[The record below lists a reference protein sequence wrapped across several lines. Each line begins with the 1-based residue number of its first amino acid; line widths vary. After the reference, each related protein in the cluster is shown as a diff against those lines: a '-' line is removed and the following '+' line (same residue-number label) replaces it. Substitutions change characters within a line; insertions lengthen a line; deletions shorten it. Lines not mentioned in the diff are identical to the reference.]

1 MANVK
6 RPDAKKQIQDI
17 LMKTGYPTYAK
28 LLGLYDIYLTD
39 DPNVVGYTV
48 PGAGTIVIN
57 KDLDT
62 DSVSTI
68 IRHEIL
74 HEYLAHGLR
83 IDRYNKEHSR
93 TADDF
98 SHQAANIAADYD
110 ISNRGYTQKDK
121 ANARR
126 ITVGDRII
134 TGLVTE
140 DDHPDW
146 TKKSMEEMYDELL
159 KSTDEMKEQIKQ
171 MLKDAGTPSQEEIDK
186 MIDQILDDIEEEQKK
201 QQQQGQQQD
210 QQKGN
215 QPQQSGPRGN
225 GIPMPMPG
233 KPAGKGSEQP
243 QQGQSQSGQEGDQE
257 SQGDNK
263 SKNGSGKGQGGQE
276 QDGEGEG
283 LDKIKDAAKGAQQKA
298 DEIKKDE
305 QQNGPIDTPE
315 RQEAKR
321 ELARRIQRIADVVEE
336 VSKGRSLEQ
345 EADIAKVKEVQ
356 AKQIA
361 KETRHSRAAL
371 TQFRSSLN
379 KMIANQVEDEEEE
392 TYARENPAY
401 ADEDEFIL
409 PGRMT
414 KDVKK
419 IPIINVYWDV
429 SGSFTDPRKTEAAR
443 EAIAT
448 LQKFEKAGEIET
460 HTYYFADIVSDTR
473 AGAGG
478 GTNAYPVVQ
487 HIIQTKPDNVIII
500 TDGDTSSQHLPS
512 VAVPG
517 AVWMLFYGDRSV
529 ALMNA
534 VRGKKDNK
542 YYDIPF

>member
-6 RPDAKKQIQDI
+6 RPDAKEQIQDI

-48 PGAGTIVIN
+48 PGAGTIVLN

-68 IRHEIL
+68 VRHEIL
-74 HEYLAHGLR
+74 HEYLSHGLR

-93 TADDF
+93 TADEF
-98 SHQAANIAADYD
+98 SHQAANMAADYD

-126 ITVGDRII
+126 IKVGDRII

-159 KSTDEMKEQIKQ
+159 KSSDEMKEQIKQ
-171 MLKDAGTPSQEEIDK
+171 MLKDAGLPSEEEIKK

-201 QQQQGQQQD
+201 QKQQG

-215 QPQQSGPRGN
+215 QQQKSGSQGG

-233 KPAGKGSEQP
+233 NPSGQGSGQP
-243 QQGQSQSGQEGDQE
+243 QQGQDTEQGNGEGQGDKE
-257 SQGDNK
+257 SQK
-263 SKNGSGKGQGGQE
+263 SSGKGQSGQE
-276 QDGEGEG
+276 QDGEGDN
-283 LDKIKDAAKGAQQKA
+283 LDKMKDAAKRAKQKA

-321 ELARRIQRIADVVEE
+321 ELARRIQRIADAVEKA
-336 VSKGRSLEQ
+336 SKDKDLET
-345 EADIAKVKEVQ
+345 EANISKVKEVQ
-356 AKQIA
+356 AKQLA
-361 KETRHSRAAL
+361 KETRHSTSAL
-371 TQFRSSLN
+371 SQFRSSLN
-379 KMIANQVEDEEEE
+379 KMIANQIEDEEEE

-409 PGRMT
+409 PGKLVR
-414 KDVKK
+414 DVKK

-429 SGSFTDPRKTEAAR
+429 SGSFMDPAKTKAAR

-460 HTYYFADIVSDTR
+460 HTYYFADTVSDTR
-473 AGAGG
+473 TGAGM
-478 GTNAYPVVQ
+478 GTSAYPVVQ
-487 HIIQTKPDNVIII
+487 HIIQTEPDNVIII
-500 TDGDTSSQHLPS
+500 TDSDTSDQPLPS
-512 VAVPG
+512 VTVPG
-517 AVWMLFYGDRSV
+517 AVWMLFYGGRSN
-529 ALMNA
+529 ALMNN

-542 YYDIPF
+542 YYDISW

>member
-6 RPDAKKQIQDI
+6 RPDAKEQIQDI

-48 PGAGTIVIN
+48 PGTGTIVLN

-68 IRHEIL
+68 VRHEIL
-74 HEYLAHGLR
+74 HEYLSHGLR
-83 IDRYNKEHSR
+83 VDRYNKEHSR
-93 TADDF
+93 TADEF
-98 SHQAANIAADYD
+98 SHQAANMAADYD

-126 ITVGDRII
+126 IKVGDRIL

-159 KSTDEMKEQIKQ
+159 KSSDEMKEQIKQ
-171 MLKDAGTPSQEEIDK
+171 MLKDAGLPSEEEIK
-186 MIDQILDDIEEEQKK
+186 EMIDQILDDIEEEQKK
-201 QQQQGQQQD
+201 QKQQGQQKGK
-210 QQKGN
+210 QQ
-215 QPQQSGPRGN
+215 QQSGSQGGGTP
-225 GIPMPMPG
+225 IPMPGQSQKQDEQPG
-233 KPAGKGSEQP
+233 QGSKGSE
-243 QQGQSQSGQEGDQE
+243 
-257 SQGDNK
+257 K
-263 SKNGSGKGQGGQE
+263 GSGKEQGRE
-276 QDGEGEG
+276 KQDGEGDS
-283 LDKIKDAAKGAQQKA
+283 LDKMKDAAKGAKQKA

-321 ELARRIQRIADVVEE
+321 ELARRIQRIADAVEKA
-336 VSKGRSLEQ
+336 SKDKNLEN
-345 EADIAKVKEVQ
+345 EANIAKVKEVQ
-356 AKQIA
+356 AKQLA
-361 KETRHSRAAL
+361 KETRHSTSAL
-371 TQFRSSLN
+371 SQFRSSLN
-379 KMIANQVEDEEEE
+379 KMIANQIEDEEEE

-409 PGRMT
+409 PGKLVR
-414 KDVKK
+414 DVKK

-429 SGSFTDPRKTEAAR
+429 SGSFMDPAKTKAAR

-460 HTYYFADIVSDTR
+460 HTYYFADTVSDTR
-473 AGAGG
+473 TGAGM

-487 HIIQTKPDNVIII
+487 HIIQTEPDNVIII
-500 TDGDTSSQHLPS
+500 TDSDTSDQPLPS
-512 VAVPG
+512 VTVPG
-517 AVWMLFYGDRSV
+517 AVWMLFYGGRSN
-529 ALMNA
+529 ALMNN

-542 YYDIPF
+542 YYDISW

>member
-6 RPDAKKQIQDI
+6 RPDAKEQIQDI

-48 PGAGTIVIN
+48 PGAGTIVLN

-68 IRHEIL
+68 VRHEIL
-74 HEYLAHGLR
+74 HEYLSHGLR

-93 TADDF
+93 TADEF
-98 SHQAANIAADYD
+98 SHQAANMAADYD

-121 ANARR
+121 SNARR
-126 ITVGDRII
+126 IKVGGRILK
-134 TGLVTE
+134 GLVTE

-159 KSTDEMKEQIKQ
+159 KSTDKMKEQIKQ
-171 MLKDAGTPSQEEIDK
+171 MLKDAGMPSQEEIDK

-201 QQQQGQQQD
+201 QQQKGQQD
-210 QQKGN
+210 DKQQ
-215 QPQQSGPRGN
+215 QQ
-225 GIPMPMPG
+225 
-233 KPAGKGSEQP
+233 
-243 QQGQSQSGQEGDQE
+243 
-257 SQGDNK
+257 
-263 SKNGSGKGQGGQE
+263 GSGKSGLPGRGGNE
-276 QDGEGEG
+276 VSPSGESGE
-283 LDKIKDAAKGAQQKA
+283 LDKMKDAAKGAKQKA

-321 ELARRIQRIADVVEE
+321 ELARRIQRIADAVGANLGKE
-336 VSKGRSLEQ
+336 LEH

-356 AKQIA
+356 AKQLA

-409 PGRMT
+409 PGRMV
-414 KDVKK
+414 KDIKK

-429 SGSFTDPRKTEAAR
+429 SGSFTDPGKTEVAR

-460 HTYYFADIVSDTR
+460 HTYYFADTVSEDRTS
-473 AGAGG
+473 AGL

-500 TDGDTSSQHLPS
+500 TDGDTSSQTLPS
-512 VAVPG
+512 VTVPG
-517 AVWMLFYGDRSV
+517 AVWMLFYGGRSA
-529 ALMNA
+529 ALMNK

-542 YYDIPF
+542 YYDIDW